1 MYKLNTCVKN
11 RDLDNLSCLKE
22 LNKKVLWLSSW
33 MIHNANYLRK
43 NLDGLKVGGHQS
55 SCASVSGIM
64 TTLYFSI
71 LNPYDRVAVKPHASP
86 VFHAI
91 QYLLGNQTKDQMQR
105 FRSFGGAQAYP
116 SRTKDKDD
124 VDFSTGSV
132 GLGVGVTLFSA
143 LVKNYVDLHL
153 NTKKVQRK
161 AKMIAILG
169 DAELDEGNIYEALL
183 EGWKHDVRNLW
194 WIVDYN
200 RQSLDGVINDF
211 LFQKIKSFFETV
223 GWRVINVKYGK
234 LQEAVFIGPAGE
246 AIRNWIDSCP
256 NDLYSAL
263 AFKGG
268 SVWREHLSQD
278 LKGVSG
284 LTAFLNQH
292 DDSDLHR
299 IMTNLGGHDLATLL
313 EAFKNAENEDI
324 PTCFVVYTIKGYGLP
339 LAGHKDN
346 HAGLMTME
354 QMSIFKK
361 ENCISDGDEW
371 SPFSGLDLEEGKLSN
386 FIKSASFNNRVR
398 FKNRAPIIISEPIK
412 LGKVENSSTQMF
424 FGRIM
429 SLLGKRKDELSNR
442 IVTTSPDVTVSTNL
456 SGWVNLKGVFK
467 GEKHSDI
474 FHEKK
479 VLSPIKWEKSPQ
491 GQHIELGIAE
501 NNLFLLLAAMG
512 LSEQLFKE
520 RLIPIG
526 TIYDT
531 FIARGLDALNYAC
544 YQDARFILIGTP
556 SGITLGPEGG
566 AHQSIGTPLI
576 GLSQDGLA
584 TFEPAFCD
592 ELEAIF
598 DWSFNYIQRD
608 GKGRSEFEWL
618 RDKRGGSVYLRL
630 STRSIEQ
637 PKRIFTKDLRENILK
652 GGYWLKEPNKGS
664 ELAIIFT
671 GVIAPEALLAWE
683 IISKELS
690 GVGLLCVTSA
700 DRLNAGW
707 TAAQRAR
714 QLGQLNVES
723 HIEVLLSVLSRQGVL
738 VTVTDSFP
746 TILSWIGGV
755 RGQRTESLGVEE
767 FGQSGNLK
775 ELYESYRIDSK
786 AIIQACQ
793 AVRRSRVRLKIKE

>member
-1 MYKLNTCVKN
+1 
-11 RDLDNLSCLKE
+11 
-22 LNKKVLWLSSW
+22 
-33 MIHNANYLRK
+33 
-43 NLDGLKVGGHQS
+43 
-55 SCASVSGIM
+55 
-64 TTLYFSI
+64 
-71 LNPYDRVAVKPHASP
+71 
-86 VFHAI
+86 
-91 QYLLGNQTKDQMQR
+91 
-105 FRSFGGAQAYP
+105 
-116 SRTKDKDD
+116 
-124 VDFSTGSV
+124 
-132 GLGVGVTLFSA
+132 
-143 LVKNYVDLHL
+143 
-153 NTKKVQRK
+153 
-161 AKMIAILG
+161 
-169 DAELDEGNIYEALL
+169 
-183 EGWKHDVRNLW
+183 
-194 WIVDYN
+194 
-200 RQSLDGVINDF
+200 
-211 LFQKIKSFFETV
+211 
-223 GWRVINVKYGK
+223 
-234 LQEAVFIGPAGE
+234 
-246 AIRNWIDSCP
+246 
-256 NDLYSAL
+256 
-263 AFKGG
+263 
-268 SVWREHLSQD
+268 
-278 LKGVSG
+278 
-284 LTAFLNQH
+284 
-292 DDSDLHR
+292 
-299 IMTNLGGHDLATLL
+299 
-313 EAFKNAENEDI
+313 
-324 PTCFVVYTIKGYGLP
+324 
-339 LAGHKDN
+339 
-346 HAGLMTME
+346 
-354 QMSIFKK
+354 
-361 ENCISDGDEW
+361 
-371 SPFSGLDLEEGKLSN
+371 
-386 FIKSASFNNRVR
+386 
-398 FKNRAPIIISEPIK
+398 
-412 LGKVENSSTQMF
+412 
-424 FGRIM
+424 M